1 MLLNINRYYIDQS
14 TNKIINPNTTNLHQ
28 SNLDRHSYSIAT
40 DNNLTF
46 KNKSD
51 MLYNMS
57 LSLLDQGEHKKCSRM
72 VFVIWMWKNQYSLW
86 LCQLWAAMTKSKTI
100 LKKKCISISKTF
112 RVNSFTKTR
121 KKKEKPELR
130 WCKAFLRIPSLK
142 TCWDFTS
149 TQSTHQ
155 AYLTE

>member
-1 MLLNINRYYIDQS
+1 LNDKIDQRVGKGENHSYPYLTLKEMLLNINRYYIDQS

-72 VFVIWMWKNQYSLW
+72 GVCYMDVKESVFPLIMSSMSGHDKV
-86 LCQLWAAMTKSKTI
+86 
-100 LKKKCISISKTF
+100 
-112 RVNSFTKTR
+112 
-121 KKKEKPELR
+121 
-130 WCKAFLRIPSLK
+130 
-142 TCWDFTS
+142 
-149 TQSTHQ
+149 
-155 AYLTE
+155 